1 VTLGSNA
8 ATNMIRILANLPD
21 FLRKQIIRSRLQEFF
36 IFEESDKC
44 ETISMAL
51 NAASSIE
58 AHKLTNLVKT
68 WMEVLSEFD
77 SSRIVLMLRLY
88 CEEILRDR
96 SSIEK
101 LNMDCL
107 IRAFMTLNEVKKQ
120 KLIDCLKES
129 MFSVPNR
136 HKIIQIMPSEA
147 IEILEMK

>member
-1 VTLGSNA
+1 MTLDSDA
-8 ATNMIRILANLPD
+8 AGNMIQILADLPE
-21 FLRKQIIRSRLQEFF
+21 FLREQIIRKRLQEFV

-58 AHKLTNLVKT
+58 AHKLTVLVKT

-77 SSRIVLMLRLY
+77 PSTIVLMLRLY
-88 CEEILRDR
+88 CEEILKDH
-96 SSIEK
+96 STIEK

-120 KLIDCLKES
+120 KFVDCLKES
-129 MFSVPNR
+129 MFSIPNR
-136 HKIIQIMPSEA
+136 HKIIQIMPSAA

>member
-1 VTLGSNA
+1 MTLDSDA
-8 ATNMIRILANLPD
+8 AGNMIQILADLPE
-21 FLRKQIIRSRLQEFF
+21 FLREQIIRKRLQEFV

-58 AHKLTNLVKT
+58 AHKLTVLVKT

-77 SSRIVLMLRLY
+77 PSTIVLMLRLY
-88 CEEILRDR
+88 CEEILKDH
-96 SSIEK
+96 STIEK

-120 KLIDCLKES
+120 KFVDCLKES
-129 MFSVPNR
+129 MFSIPNR
-136 HKIIQIMPSEA
+136 HKIIEIMPTAA